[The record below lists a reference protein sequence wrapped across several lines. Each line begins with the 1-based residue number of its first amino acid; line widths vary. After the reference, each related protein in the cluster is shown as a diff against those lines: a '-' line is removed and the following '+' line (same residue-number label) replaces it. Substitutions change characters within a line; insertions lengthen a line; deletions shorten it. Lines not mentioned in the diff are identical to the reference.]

1 MQKKKGLFV
10 LHEGI
15 ADTIF
20 NSQVLEHVISM
31 KSLGIDFDILS
42 FNTFNK
48 SWNQSNYNF
57 ESIKKKYPNLN
68 IFLNKALN
76 IYYPFSFLVNSI
88 FLLRFLKNKKYDF
101 IHARADYTAFLCI
114 LTKPI
119 HKINV
124 LWDCRGASVDEL
136 KDSLSRKN
144 SLIKIFGRFFLVT
157 FNTLA
162 SYVNSKS
169 CDSAIFVSESLYK
182 IFQKNIRHEN
192 YKIIPCP
199 VSEKFFYFNSNLRSI
214 TRKEYNIKDNNKV
227 YLYSGS
233 MVAYQSLNEQ
243 YDFYKKLL
251 INPQNIIFIITSEPD
266 KAKLT
271 FKDLKSKRLFIL
283 NATFENINSFYNLAD
298 FAILLRENKLL
309 NKVASPTKFG
319 EYCLSGL
326 PVIMNDTVDQA
337 KFVAKK
343 IGNYISILD
352 ISSEKYDDE
361 NRVQISNKA
370 LNYYS
375 RSILNDQY
383 LELYKNM

>member
-1 MQKKKGLFV
+1 
-10 LHEGI
+10 
-15 ADTIF
+15 
-20 NSQVLEHVISM
+20 M

-48 SWNQSNYNF
+48 SWDQSNNNF
-57 ESIKKKYPNLN
+57 ESIKKKYPNLS
-68 IFLNKALN
+68 IFLKKALN

-88 FLLRFLKNKKYDF
+88 FLLRFLKNKEYDF

-144 SLIKIFGRFFLVT
+144 IFIKIFGRFCLVT

-162 SYVNSKS
+162 SYVNSKT
-169 CDSAIFVSESLYK
+169 CDSAIFVSESLFK

-199 VSEKFFYFNSNLRSI
+199 VSEKFFYFNSKLRSVS
-214 TRKEYNIKDNNKV
+214 RKEYNIKDNDKV

-251 INPQNIIFIITSEPD
+251 FNPQNIIFIITSEPG
-266 KAKLT
+266 KAKQI

-309 NKVASPTKFG
+309 NQVASPTKFG

-337 KFVAKK
+337 IFVAKE

-352 ISSEKYDDE
+352 ISREKYDDD
-361 NRVQISNKA
+361 NRFQISNKA

-375 RSILNDQY
+375 RSVLNNQY